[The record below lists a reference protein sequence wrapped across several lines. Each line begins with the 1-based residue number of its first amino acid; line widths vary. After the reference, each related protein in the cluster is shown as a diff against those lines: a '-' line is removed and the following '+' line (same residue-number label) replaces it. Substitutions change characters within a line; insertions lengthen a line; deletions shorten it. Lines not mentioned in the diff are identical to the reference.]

1 MGQIEIC
8 SVISDEMV
16 INENLERFQRPSKLM
31 LEKNNGRFI
40 LTVPLQHMN
49 DSGTFYC
56 SDGRRNSS
64 FISVSV
70 KSDNR
75 RGMKV
80 YPLKNS
86 HGSKQRV
93 KLTCNSCDDQLE
105 AQTQDSSTIVWTL
118 NGKKTSNHISVK
130 LRVTITVKDSPQN
143 YGLWQCSNPRCL
155 TQFDGYCL
163 EDEFRVSERLE
174 SEEMPWSTPAPLGTK
189 KFKILVIGGSVIGF
203 ITLLW
208 MGVAIFVLW
217 EKLQS
222 RRISPS
228 KTAKEAK
235 SQGIQDSVG
244 VEKPLKNQGKEK
256 DVEMNEGAEEI
267 QYSVLEFKET
277 EQCQSQRKEGTPAT
291 IYAEMLASNC
301 SES

>member
-1 MGQIEIC
+1 MKSSLFLIPAAVVAVTLAGTA
-8 SVISDEMV
+8 VWA
-16 INENLERFQRPSKLM
+16 
-31 LEKNNGRFI
+31 
-40 LTVPLQHMN
+40 LQ
-49 DSGTFYC
+49 
-56 SDGRRNSS
+56 
-64 FISVSV
+64 
-70 KSDNR
+70 DNR

-80 YPLKNS
+80 NPLKNS
-86 HGSKQRV
+86 HGSKRV
-93 KLTCNSCDDQLE
+93 KLTCNSCDGQLE

-118 NGKKTSNHISVK
+118 NGKKASNHISVD
-130 LRVTITVKDSPQN
+130 LRITITVQDSPQN
-143 YGLWQCSNPRCL
+143 YGLWQCSNPRCR

-163 EDEFRVSERLE
+163 EDEFRISERLE
-174 SEEMPWSTPAPLGTK
+174 SEETPWSTPAPLDTKK
-189 KFKILVIGGSVIGF
+189 KFKILVIGGCVIGF

-228 KTAKEAK
+228 KTAKEPK
-235 SQGIQDSVG
+235 SQGIQNSLG
-244 VEKPLKNQGKEK
+244 VEKPLKDQGKEK
-256 DVEMNEGAEEI
+256 DVEMNEEAEEI

-277 EQCQSQRKEGTPAT
+277 EQCQSRKKEGIPAT